1 MRTISYLFLY
11 IVINVVI
18 QALPAYAQS
27 VEDFFHQAAHLYI
40 DGKTRDAQNTIQ
52 SALQRYP
59 NDPKLRTLLGK
70 IRDEEKQQ
78 NQNQQQ
84 NDQQQDQ
91 QQQDQ
96 QQQDQQQQD
105 QQQDDKKQ
113 SEEQKEQ
120 QSQAG
125 EKQQELSKEDAER
138 LLEALKNQEKEA
150 QKAKQKPA
158 RGRVRVEKDW

>member
-1 MRTISYLFLY
+1 MKAIFYLLLF
-11 IVINVVI
+11 IVINVAI
-18 QALPAYAQS
+18 QVLPVYGQS
-27 VEDFFHQAAHLYI
+27 VEDFFHQAANFYI
-40 DGKTRDAQNTIQ
+40 DGKAQDAKNTIQ
-52 SALQRYP
+52 TALQRYP
-59 NDPKLRTLLGK
+59 NDPKLQTLLGK

-96 QQQDQQQQD
+96 QEQN

-113 SEEQKEQ
+113 NEEQKEQ
-120 QSQAG
+120 QAQAG

-150 QKAKQKPA
+150 QKAKQKPT
-158 RGRVRVEKDW
+158 RGRVRVDKDW